1 MLYTAERKRLLEGL
15 MLKNK
20 KSLYFQQKP
29 NNNFQTT
36 FNESNKNK
44 ESQYNKDLL
53 KSPLDDG

>member
-29 NNNFQTT
+29 NFQTT

-44 ESQYNKDLL
+44 ESQHNKDLL
-53 KSPLDDG
+53 KSPLDEG